1 MSRATKVEI
10 PFTAVNLVVG
20 IMVNV
25 EGTRGCMRGQ
35 GVIAG
40 GGGASTVEGEGRN
53 G

>member
-25 EGTRGCMRGQ
+25 EGTRGCTRGQ
-35 GVIAG
+35 GVVAG
-40 GGGASTVEGEGRN
+40 GGGRVR
-53 G
+53 